1 MLRHLATLAV
11 MLIVGIAPAAAG
23 AAPRDVSS
31 THAYL
36 EANYAF
42 LRAVHASEHTVNL
55 NVTKLNQAF
64 AAECPSVG
72 AGAPQNEAAQH
83 MSYEVAGALW
93 FTLYHTDAHVVQ
105 RFVRAV
111 SPLRWS
117 SNAVTRISRGYI
129 ASLRELAALRLP
141 DLCGDVKTW
150 SAGGFRTIPA
160 STIQF
165 DRHLETIEG
174 KSIPS
179 RLLAPYES
187 SADKKLAARD
197 ARLEVQLEHAET
209 VVGFD
214 DWDSL
219 LETLALNQ

>member
-1 MLRHLATLAV
+1 VRTL
-11 MLIVGIAPAAAG
+11 GFPPAAGG
-23 AAPRDVSS
+23 AAPIHTSS

-36 EANYAF
+36 EANYVF
-42 LRAVHASEHTVNL
+42 LHAVHISEHMVNL
-55 NVTKLNQAF
+55 NVAKLNQTF

-93 FTLYHTDAHVVQ
+93 FTLYHTDAHIVQ

-111 SPLRWS
+111 SPLRWGN
-117 SNAVTRISRGYI
+117 NAITRISRGYVT
-129 ASLRELAALRLP
+129 SLRELAALRLP
-141 DLCGDVKTW
+141 DLCGDVKAW

-165 DRHLETIEG
+165 DRHLEAIEG
-174 KSIPS
+174 KSVPS
-179 RLLAPYES
+179 HLLAPYES
-187 SADKKLAARD
+187 STDKRLAARD
-197 ARLEVQLEHAET
+197 ASLEIQLEHAET

-214 DWDSL
+214 DWDNL